1 MKKVI
6 RIVLLIGNG
15 VWLPDFI
22 VEKYSKLYFFAT
34 YPTAHNLIFVTS
46 VLAAAI
52 PTVTGSF
59 TLAGNIA
66 YMGLIPPHA
75 QNEIRASAS
84 RIIRASRIALIIGNG
99 FMLLAQVIGGPMF
112 VFLMA
117 KREGFEWPFDADAW
131 AVLLPQVITTV
142 VCTLIL
148 AGSIA
153 YIWRFRPHPHNEKGA
168 SASHAPA
175 HHG

>member
-1 MKKVI
+1 
-6 RIVLLIGNG
+6 
-15 VWLPDFI
+15 
-22 VEKYSKLYFFAT
+22 
-34 YPTAHNLIFVTS
+34 
-46 VLAAAI
+46 
-52 PTVTGSF
+52 
-59 TLAGNIA
+59 
-66 YMGLIPPHA
+66 
-75 QNEIRASAS
+75 
-84 RIIRASRIALIIGNG
+84 
-99 FMLLAQVIGGPMF
+99 MF

-175 HHG
+175 PQG

>member
-1 MKKVI
+1 MKVV

-34 YPTAHNLIFVTS
+34 YPTTHDLIFATSLLTVTFS
-46 VLAAAI
+46 
-52 PTVTGSF
+52 TVTGSF

-84 RIIRASRIALIIGNG
+84 RTMRASRIALLIGNG
-99 FMLLAQVIGGPMF
+99 FMLLAQLIAGPMF

-131 AVLLPQVITTV
+131 AVLLPQAITTV

-153 YIWRFRPHPHNEKGA
+153 YIWRFRPHSHNEKGA

-175 HHG
+175 PPIR

>member
-1 MKKVI
+1 MKVI

-22 VEKYSKLYFFAT
+22 VEKFSKLYFFAT
-34 YPTAHNLIFVTS
+34 YPTAHDYIFAS
-46 VLAAAI
+46 VLLAAAI

-84 RIIRASRIALIIGNG
+84 RIMRASRIALLIGNG

-112 VFLMA
+112 VFSVA

-131 AVLLPQVITTV
+131 AVMLPQVITTV
-142 VCTLIL
+142 VCIFIL
-148 AGSIA
+148 AGSIV
-153 YIWRFRPHPHNEKGA
+153 YIWRFRPRSRNEKGA
-168 SASHAPA
+168 SASHAPDPPVR
-175 HHG
+175 